1 MRTVLALA
9 VESKLNLEM
18 AINFYKNQEF
28 VTNLFM
34 IWKGFSSFKHFQI
47 IVFCATSGFSS
58 LRWTLIFFTDFVGI
72 AFTSDS
78 YMINFF
84 NRLFLQSIYSGFL
97 SYFVVISNILKLFAR
112 TNISLLAFLAIFLE
126 NSIKHFLISFWRS
139 SHLDWWFVMPSLS
152 KILKVVFMLYFILV
166 TKSEFVF
173 KELLNFHEP
182 LPPTFLIA

>member
-97 SYFVVISNILKLFAR
+97 SYFVVISNILKLFGR

-139 SHLDWWFVMPSLS
+139 SHRDWWFVMPSLS

>member
-97 SYFVVISNILKLFAR
+97 SYFVVISNILKRFAR

-139 SHLDWWFVMPSLS
+139 SHRDWWFVMPSLS

>member
-1 MRTVLALA
+1 
-9 VESKLNLEM
+9 
-18 AINFYKNQEF
+18 
-28 VTNLFM
+28 M

-58 LRWTLIFFTDFVGI
+58 LRWPLVFFTDFVGI
-72 AFTSDS
+72 AITSDS

-97 SYFVVISNILKLFAR
+97 SYFVVISNILNLFAK
-112 TNISLLAFLAIFLE
+112 NNVYLLAFLAIFLE
-126 NSIKHFLISFWRS
+126 NSIENFLIFFTRS
-139 SHLDWWFVMPSLS
+139 SHRDRWFVMPFLS

>member
-139 SHLDWWFVMPSLS
+139 SHRDWWFVMPSLS

-173 KELLNFHEP
+173 KELLNFREP
-182 LPPTFLIA
+182 LPPTFFIA